1 MPAYSTPSLH
11 IKPTNA
17 QVKDIRKQRDMGLY
31 STKETMNELYY
42 CLDNLPDDSYALT
55 LQHLSGCF
63 MEYPRER
70 FAQQVKIW
78 KQLGATCLEANVK
91 SFDYRGKTF
100 WRFVINPADLKDAPY
115 GCPLAMAFNTV
126 VSGYTY
132 ITPSKAV
139 ADWVVRQLKKE

>member
-11 IKPTNA
+11 VKLTKA
-17 QVKDIRKQRDMGLY
+17 QVNDIRKQRDMGLY

-55 LQHLSGCF
+55 LQLLSGCF
-63 MEYPRER
+63 MDYPRER

-100 WRFVINPADLKDAPY
+100 WRFVINPADLKDAPHA
-115 GCPLAMAFNTV
+115 CPLALAFNTV
-126 VSGYTY
+126 VVGFTY